1 MSSAAGSQIAIT
13 LNGEA
18 AHVPA
23 GLTVEGL
30 LRHLQIDAARV
41 AVELNRE
48 IVRKP
53 AWIQTPVPPDARVEI
68 VHFVGGG

>member
-1 MSSAAGSQIAIT
+1 MT

-18 AHVPA
+18 ARVPA
-23 GLTVEGL
+23 GLTVESL

-53 AWIQTPVPPDARVEI
+53 AWTQTPVAPGAEVEI